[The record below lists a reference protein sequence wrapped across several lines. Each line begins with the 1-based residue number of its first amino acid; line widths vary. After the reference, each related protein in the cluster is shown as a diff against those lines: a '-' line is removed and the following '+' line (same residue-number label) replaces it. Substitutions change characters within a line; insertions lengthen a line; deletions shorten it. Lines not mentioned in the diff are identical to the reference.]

1 VAAALSVGQK
11 QRVCIIRSLL
21 LRPELL
27 LMDEPTSALDRE
39 SRHIVEQLTEEL
51 NREGMT
57 IILVSHSDYRPQV
70 AHVCVT
76 VKDGRMA
83 QGEGRMTM
91 CDAPEEVA

>member
-1 VAAALSVGQK
+1 
-11 QRVCIIRSLL
+11 
-21 LRPELL
+21 
-27 LMDEPTSALDRE
+27 MDEPTSALDRE

-76 VKDGRMA
+76 VKDGRVAGGDGRVA
-83 QGEGRMTM
+83 QGEGRMAM
-91 CDAPEEVA
+91 NDASAEVV